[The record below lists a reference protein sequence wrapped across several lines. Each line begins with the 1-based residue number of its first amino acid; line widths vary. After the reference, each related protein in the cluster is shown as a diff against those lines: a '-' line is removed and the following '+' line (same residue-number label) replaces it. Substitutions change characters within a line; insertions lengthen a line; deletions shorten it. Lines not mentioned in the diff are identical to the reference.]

1 MLSCEKE
8 QEDCTHWRTVA
19 TLPRPS
25 LHPMCCPLCFILTY
39 RDSVR
44 GHWTL
49 VTQAVAGRAAK
60 SKPVPIASH
69 KWSVKRGA
77 YSTYTKKRA
86 WIKWAVQCEFAK
98 SRRPTASS
106 MALRNCASVSSI
118 IRSSFLGPQTP
129 RLPKY
134 GYNAGKDL
142 PRPFLQIKPECSMY
156 KVSLW
161 NIYPIKFL
169 GIDQYRNKYHS

>member
-25 LHPMCCPLCFILTY
+25 LHPTCCPLCFILTY
-39 RDSVR
+39 RDSAR

-49 VTQAVAGRAAK
+49 VTQAVAGRAK
-60 SKPVPIASH
+60 SKPLLTASH
-69 KWSVKRGA
+69 KRSIKRGA

-86 WIKWAVQCEFAK
+86 WIKSAVQCEFAK

-106 MALRNCASVSSI
+106 MALRNCACVSSI
-118 IRSSFLGPQTP
+118 RLGPVSWDLKHHG
-129 RLPKY
+129 LPKY

-142 PRPFLQIKPECSMY
+142 QRPFLQKPKCSMY
-156 KVSLW
+156 KVSLR
-161 NIYPIKFL
+161 NMYPIKFL
-169 GIDQYRNKYHS
+169 WIDQYRNKYHS

>member
-25 LHPMCCPLCFILTY
+25 LHPTCCPLCFILTY
-39 RDSVR
+39 RDSAR

-60 SKPVPIASH
+60 SKPLLTASH

-106 MALRNCASVSSI
+106 MALRNCACVSSI
-118 IRSSFLGPQTP
+118 RLGPVSWDLKHHG
-129 RLPKY
+129 LPKY

-142 PRPFLQIKPECSMY
+142 QRPFLQKPKCSMY
-156 KVSLW
+156 KVSLR
-161 NIYPIKFL
+161 NMYPIKFL
-169 GIDQYRNKYHS
+169 WIDQYRNKYHS